1 MPKPITD
8 IIIKIPAKIRK
19 IAQEHK
25 LKRTEIEIL
34 SQLDYLNNQNG
45 CTISNRTLSVY
56 IDKSIP
62 TVQRIIAKLIK
73 LGLIV
78 SDIIDHYQRTIK
90 TTFEKVSKKL
100 EEIKENIKDN
110 LGQNDIPPYHNKTIY
125 HNKKQFK
132 SFNQN
137 EIKGYQK
144 IELKIYQ
151 QDHEST
157 KDFEARCVESGN
169 RPGVIVVRSYKLDK
183 TPSNKTISTKEQLK
197 NAFNKFKLSCQNV

>member
-78 SDIIDHYQRTIK
+78 
-90 TTFEKVSKKL
+90 
-100 EEIKENIKDN
+100 
-110 LGQNDIPPYHNKTIY
+110 
-125 HNKKQFK
+125 
-132 SFNQN
+132 
-137 EIKGYQK
+137 
-144 IELKIYQ
+144 
-151 QDHEST
+151 
-157 KDFEARCVESGN
+157 
-169 RPGVIVVRSYKLDK
+169 
-183 TPSNKTISTKEQLK
+183 
-197 NAFNKFKLSCQNV
+197 